1 MLAIVAV
8 LCLLF
13 VVTGAAVTGVATFG
27 SSCDLNSLQQ
37 VEIGSNTFIYAADN
51 SRLGVIPAE
60 RNRQPVPFKRI
71 SAWMPK
77 ATVAIEDQRF
87 YQHDGIDV
95 EGIARA
101 LWKNVSAGQ
110 VVEGGS
116 TITQQLVRN
125 LYIGRE
131 KTVERKLK
139 EACLAIKLD
148 KAWAKNRIL
157 ATYMNQVYYGN
168 LAYGIEA
175 AAQTYFSKHASELN
189 LPEAAMLAGL
199 PQAPSDYNPF
209 QKQEVAKSRRNQVLQ
224 ALLNEGDIT
233 QQQYDW
239 AVKRGLG
246 LKAGK
251 LYKEIREPDFF
262 GYVRDQLIDEYG
274 AGTVRSGGLK
284 VYTTIDPRFQRA
296 AQKAIRE
303 TLYEHDDP
311 AAGVISINPKN
322 GAIRAMTAVIPGNK
336 KNQFNLLSQAR
347 RQSGSTFKTFV
358 LAAAVE
364 QGINPETTTYLS
376 APFFYRPDPN
386 GNCEDGSW
394 WCPETYDHSYTGWT
408 TIERATLRSDNTV
421 YAQLTLDV
429 TPEAVA
435 EMATRLG
442 VRSPLSVDGAF
453 VPSIGLGAMDVSPLD
468 MASAYATLA
477 AGGIYSEPMAIR
489 KVILPTGEDKSAGWG
504 KPKRKRVIS
513 DGVAW
518 TVTKILEENV
528 QYGTGVGANYGA
540 PAAGKTGTTE
550 EHSDAWFC
558 GYTPRLGTTVWVGYP
573 RGKVP
578 MTNVHGI
585 AVAGGTFP
593 AQIWR
598 LFMSSAI
605 GQLEPVD
612 FPEPKDYPEWK
623 DFERGQYA
631 RSFGYYQDDD
641 YTPPRRRP
649 RRRRPSRPT
658 RSRTRRPPRSRQQ
671 TPASPPVAPPPATTA
686 PPLRAAGDHRART
699 ALTRPACSRQVRS
712 PCSWRAASPARGSR
726 VHRSCRR
733 TAVAPT
739 ADRSAR
745 SSSLLLVLAFAAY
758 LTALVL
764 MRRSTPALRAV
775 VVVAF
780 VIQLIPLAGPLLVS
794 TDAWTYWE
802 YGRIAAVHD
811 GDPYVDTPS
820 EFPDDPAY
828 DKAGADWRETT
839 SVYGPAFTLVS
850 EGVALVSGSSAAA
863 AAWIFKVLAALGV
876 LACTLLAARLARGK
890 AYAAA
895 LVGWNPL
902 FAIHFAGGGHNDSV
916 LIALTLGAL
925 ALAASGR
932 KQLAGAA
939 WALAVLIKWVPL
951 VFFGLRAVAARAAR
965 RPVGHAGFAVVA
977 AAIIG
982 LATSSATASTG
993 CGRSARSP
1001 ATPPSSRATRCL
1013 IGSSSS
1019 ACRMRS
1025 RSYSRSRRLRR
1036 VSSGSAAKRHAAGSG
1051 SGSPGACCSRPRPG

>member
-1 MLAIVAV
+1 
-8 LCLLF
+8 
-13 VVTGAAVTGVATFG
+13 
-27 SSCDLNSLQQ
+27 
-37 VEIGSNTFIYAADN
+37 
-51 SRLGVIPAE
+51 
-60 RNRQPVPFKRI
+60 
-71 SAWMPK
+71 MPK
-77 ATVAIEDQRF
+77 ATVAIEDRRF

-189 LPEAAMLAGL
+189 LPESAMLAGL

-209 QKQEVAKSRRNQVLQ
+209 QKEQVAKGRRNQVLQ

-233 QQQYDW
+233 QKQYDW

-296 AQKAIRE
+296 AQKAITE

-386 GNCEDGSW
+386 GNCDDGSW

-435 EMATRLG
+435 EMATKLG

-489 KVILPTGEDKSAGWG
+489 KVILPTGEDKNAGWG

-513 DGVAW
+513 DGVAY

-540 PAAGKTGTTE
+540 PAAGQDG
-550 EHSDAWFC
+550 HHRGALRRLVLRLHAAAGHD
-558 GYTPRLGTTVWVGYP
+558 RLG
-573 RGKVP
+573 RL
-578 MTNVHGI
+578 
-585 AVAGGTFP
+585 P
-593 AQIWR
+593 ARQG
-598 LFMSSAI
+598 A
-605 GQLEPVD
+605 D
-612 FPEPKDYPEWK
+612 D
-623 DFERGQYA
+623 ERA
-631 RSFGYYQDDD
+631 RD
-641 YTPPRRRP
+641 
-649 RRRRPSRPT
+649 RRRRRHVPGPDLAALHELRDRAAGAGRLPRAARLSRVEGLRARPVRQVVRLLPGQRLHAARDDHRDDDRAT
-658 RSRTRRPPRSRQQ
+658 TDRCRRAARLAAASEADRLRLCPPP
-671 TPASPPVAPPPATTA
+671 PAAPPQPAPPATTE
-686 PPLRAAGDHRART
+686 PELP
-699 ALTRPACSRQVRS
+699 
-712 PCSWRAASPARGSR
+712 
-726 VHRSCRR
+726 
-733 TAVAPT
+733 
-739 ADRSAR
+739 
-745 SSSLLLVLAFAAY
+745 
-758 LTALVL
+758 
-764 MRRSTPALRAV
+764 
-775 VVVAF
+775 
-780 VIQLIPLAGPLLVS
+780 
-794 TDAWTYWE
+794 
-802 YGRIAAVHD
+802 
-811 GDPYVDTPS
+811 
-820 EFPDDPAY
+820 
-828 DKAGADWRETT
+828 
-839 SVYGPAFTLVS
+839 
-850 EGVALVSGSSAAA
+850 
-863 AAWIFKVLAALGV
+863 
-876 LACTLLAARLARGK
+876 
-890 AYAAA
+890 
-895 LVGWNPL
+895 
-902 FAIHFAGGGHNDSV
+902 
-916 LIALTLGAL
+916 
-925 ALAASGR
+925 
-932 KQLAGAA
+932 
-939 WALAVLIKWVPL
+939 
-951 VFFGLRAVAARAAR
+951 
-965 RPVGHAGFAVVA
+965 
-977 AAIIG
+977 
-982 LATSSATASTG
+982 
-993 CGRSARSP
+993 
-1001 ATPPSSRATRCL
+1001 
-1013 IGSSSS
+1013 
-1019 ACRMRS
+1019 
-1025 RSYSRSRRLRR
+1025 
-1036 VSSGSAAKRHAAGSG
+1036 
-1051 SGSPGACCSRPRPG
+1051 

>member
-1 MLAIVAV
+1 MTPPRGSRGLDDEIYARRRRKRRRIERKHTRRRAFVLAIAAV

-77 ATVAIEDQRF
+77 ATVAIEDHRF

-131 KTVERKLK
+131 QTVERKLK

-209 QKQEVAKSRRNQVLQ
+209 QKEEVAKGRRNQVLQ

-233 QQQYDW
+233 QAQYDW
-239 AVKRGLG
+239 AVSRGLG

-262 GYVRDQLIDEYG
+262 GYVRDQLIAEYG

-303 TLYEHDDP
+303 TLYEPDDP

-435 EMATRLG
+435 KMATKLG

-489 KVILPTGEDKSAGWG
+489 KVILPTGEDKNAGWG

-513 DGVAW
+513 DGVAY

-578 MTNVHGI
+578 MTSVHGI

-605 GQLEPVD
+605 GQLDPVD

-631 RSFGYYQDDD
+631 RSFGYYQNND
-641 YTPPRRRP
+641 YTPPATTTDTTEAKTTESVP
-649 RRRRPSRPT
+649 DA
-658 RSRTRRPPRSRQQ
+658 PPASQPPPKQ
-671 TPASPPVAPPPATTA
+671 TPPVSPPKPPPATTTPPA
-686 PPLRAAGDHRART
+686 PP
-699 ALTRPACSRQVRS
+699 
-712 PCSWRAASPARGSR
+712 
-726 VHRSCRR
+726 
-733 TAVAPT
+733 PT
-739 ADRSAR
+739 
-745 SSSLLLVLAFAAY
+745 
-758 LTALVL
+758 
-764 MRRSTPALRAV
+764 TP
-775 VVVAF
+775 
-780 VIQLIPLAGPLLVS
+780 
-794 TDAWTYWE
+794 
-802 YGRIAAVHD
+802 
-811 GDPYVDTPS
+811 
-820 EFPDDPAY
+820 
-828 DKAGADWRETT
+828 
-839 SVYGPAFTLVS
+839 
-850 EGVALVSGSSAAA
+850 
-863 AAWIFKVLAALGV
+863 
-876 LACTLLAARLARGK
+876 
-890 AYAAA
+890 
-895 LVGWNPL
+895 
-902 FAIHFAGGGHNDSV
+902 
-916 LIALTLGAL
+916 
-925 ALAASGR
+925 
-932 KQLAGAA
+932 
-939 WALAVLIKWVPL
+939 
-951 VFFGLRAVAARAAR
+951 
-965 RPVGHAGFAVVA
+965 
-977 AAIIG
+977 
-982 LATSSATASTG
+982 
-993 CGRSARSP
+993 P
-1001 ATPPSSRATRCL
+1001 ATTGPELP
-1013 IGSSSS
+1013 
-1019 ACRMRS
+1019 
-1025 RSYSRSRRLRR
+1025 
-1036 VSSGSAAKRHAAGSG
+1036 
-1051 SGSPGACCSRPRPG
+1051 

>member
-1 MLAIVAV
+1 
-8 LCLLF
+8 
-13 VVTGAAVTGVATFG
+13 
-27 SSCDLNSLQQ
+27 
-37 VEIGSNTFIYAADN
+37 
-51 SRLGVIPAE
+51 
-60 RNRQPVPFKRI
+60 
-71 SAWMPK
+71 MPK
-77 ATVAIEDQRF
+77 ATVAIEDRRF

-189 LPEAAMLAGL
+189 LAEAAMLAGL

-209 QKQEVAKSRRNQVLQ
+209 QKEEVAKGRRNQVLQ

-239 AVKRGLG
+239 AVKRALG

-336 KNQFNLLSQAR
+336 RNQFNLLSQAR

-386 GNCEDGSW
+386 GNCDDGSR

-429 TPEAVA
+429 TPENGREDGDQARRPLA
-435 EMATRLG
+435 ALG
-442 VRSPLSVDGAF
+442 RRRF

-489 KVILPTGEDKSAGWG
+489 KVILPTGEDKNAGWG

-513 DGVAW
+513 DGSPA
-518 TVTKILEENV
+518 TVTKILEENI
-528 QYGTGVGANYGA
+528 QYGTGVGAQLRRAGRRQDGHDRGA
-540 PAAGKTGTTE
+540 LRRLVLRLHAAAR
-550 EHSDAWFC
+550 DD
-558 GYTPRLGTTVWVGYP
+558 RLGRLPARQGADDE
-573 RGKVP
+573 RARHRRRRRHVP
-578 MTNVHGI
+578 GADLAALHELRDRAARAASTS
-585 AVAGGTFP
+585 P
-593 AQIWR
+593 SR
-598 LFMSSAI
+598 S
-605 GQLEPVD
+605 
-612 FPEPKDYPEWK
+612 DYPEWRTSS
-623 DFERGQYA
+623 EASTHG
-631 RSFGYYQDDD
+631 RSA
-641 YTPPRRRP
+641 TTRTTTTRRRRRRP
-649 RRRRPSRPT
+649 RRRKPT
-658 RSRTRRPPRSRQQ
+658 PEQTDSVPDARPPRSRLQ
-671 TPASPPVAPPPATTA
+671 
-686 PPLRAAGDHRART
+686 
-699 ALTRPACSRQVRS
+699 
-712 PCSWRAASPARGSR
+712 
-726 VHRSCRR
+726 
-733 TAVAPT
+733 
-739 ADRSAR
+739 
-745 SSSLLLVLAFAAY
+745 
-758 LTALVL
+758 
-764 MRRSTPALRAV
+764 
-775 VVVAF
+775 
-780 VIQLIPLAGPLLVS
+780 
-794 TDAWTYWE
+794 
-802 YGRIAAVHD
+802 
-811 GDPYVDTPS
+811 
-820 EFPDDPAY
+820 
-828 DKAGADWRETT
+828 
-839 SVYGPAFTLVS
+839 
-850 EGVALVSGSSAAA
+850 
-863 AAWIFKVLAALGV
+863 
-876 LACTLLAARLARGK
+876 
-890 AYAAA
+890 
-895 LVGWNPL
+895 
-902 FAIHFAGGGHNDSV
+902 
-916 LIALTLGAL
+916 
-925 ALAASGR
+925 
-932 KQLAGAA
+932 
-939 WALAVLIKWVPL
+939 
-951 VFFGLRAVAARAAR
+951 
-965 RPVGHAGFAVVA
+965 
-977 AAIIG
+977 
-982 LATSSATASTG
+982 
-993 CGRSARSP
+993 
-1001 ATPPSSRATRCL
+1001 
-1013 IGSSSS
+1013 
-1019 ACRMRS
+1019 
-1025 RSYSRSRRLRR
+1025 SRRLR
-1036 VSSGSAAKRHAAGSG
+1036 
-1051 SGSPGACCSRPRPG
+1051 P